1 MTTDMDNFERFA
13 ANFRRERAAE
23 KRQILGFPPVLAQT
37 GDHTWT
43 EVHNLYTGELVSA
56 RPGEPVDPV
65 EVESAAMDEALAE
78 FELDRAEDAHFDA
91 RMGW

>member
-23 KRQILGFPPVLAQT
+23 KRQTLGFSPVVIATPALRQT
-37 GDHTWT
+37 GDATWT
-43 EVHNLYTGELVSA
+43 EVPNLYTGELVSA
-56 RPGEPVDPV
+56 RPGEPVDYDD
-65 EVESAAMDEALAE
+65 ADLAQ